1 MFKRLGK
8 FYVLVI
14 LISVIFFGANF
25 YNLKIAEA
33 ATNTNGRILLQV
45 QDNGE
50 AWYVNPVNSYRYYL
64 GRPADAFLIM
74 RSFGL
79 GVSNSDL
86 NLFLTKAP
94 ARLAGRILLKVQD
107 KGQAYYVDPVGLKLY
122 YLGRPTDA
130 FSVMRSK
137 GLGITN
143 SDLAKIPI
151 ATISTP
157 STSPTSPTQTTDP
170 LTSGTINIVN
180 DFLRQFSFK
189 YKNSDYDLTQ
199 SFSTDMYSSYKNS
212 TKTYSYTVGNAPANV
227 RDEFYG
233 LFLKLKTGDTTI
245 KEIITKL
252 RVIAL
257 TNNWT
262 DDELLEFSVA
272 LVQYVP
278 YDDLKVVNGSGTNN
292 NPYFPYET
300 LYLNKG
306 VCSDKTF
313 LAVAMLRQLGYGA
326 AILDFP
332 DHNHTALGVACPI
345 GYSLNGSG
353 YCYVETTNYFPFGI
367 IPQSISNGQAQKSD
381 GFSDM
386 FNSGSLGTVE
396 IYQKTSGKIYQ
407 GLPAIYSSV
416 ANLKTT
422 RSELDTLSLEVE
434 SLNNALDVKE
444 AAVVA
449 MRSQVDTY
457 YSNGQMQEYN
467 NLVPTFNS
475 LVGDYNA
482 DLAVYKTKVDEY
494 NIKVSE
500 FNSAVKVFYQK

>member
-1 MFKRLGK
+1 MFKQLRK
-8 FYVLVI
+8 FNILAI

-25 YNLKIAEA
+25 YNFKIAEA

-64 GRPADAFLIM
+64 GRPDDAFLIM
-74 RSFGL
+74 RYFGL

-86 NLFLTKAP
+86 NSFLIKAP

-107 KGQAYYVDPVGLKLY
+107 KGQAYYVDPIELKLY
-122 YLGRPTDA
+122 YLGRPADA

-157 STSPTSPTQTTDP
+157 STSPTSLTQITNP

-199 SFSTDMYSSYKNS
+199 SFSTEMYSIYKNS
-212 TKTYSYTVGNAPANV
+212 TKTYSYTVGNEPASA
-227 RDEFYG
+227 RDEFYN
-233 LFLKLKTGDTTI
+233 LFLKLRAGDTTI

-252 RVIAL
+252 KETAVI
-257 TNNWT
+257 NNWT
-262 DDELLEFSVA
+262 DDELLEFTVA
-272 LVQYVP
+272 LVQYIP
-278 YDDLKVVNGSGTNN
+278 YDDLKVVNGTGAND

-313 LAVAMLRQLGYGA
+313 LAVAILRQLGYGA

-332 DHNHTALGVACPI
+332 EHNHTALGVACPI
-345 GYSLNGSG
+345 EYSINGSG
-353 YCYVETTNYFPFGI
+353 YCYVETTNYFPFGVV
-367 IPQSISNGQAQKSD
+367 PQSISNGQAQTSD
-381 GFSDM
+381 GFSDA
-386 FNSGSLGTVE
+386 FNSSSLGMIE
-396 IYQKTSGKIYQ
+396 IYQKTSGKLYQ
-407 GLPAIYSSV
+407 GLPAIYAKV
-416 ANLKTT
+416 AELKNSK
-422 RSELDTLSLEVE
+422 SELTDMSLEINN
-434 SLNNALDVKE
+434 LNTALSAKE
-444 AAVVA
+444 AAITA
-449 MRSQVDTY
+449 MRSQINTY
-457 YSNGQMQEYN
+457 YSNGQTTEYN

-475 LVGDYNA
+475 LVNEYNA
-482 DLAVYKTKVDEY
+482 DLAVYKAKVDTY
-494 NIKVSE
+494 NTKVSE
-500 FNSAVKVFYQK
+500 FNLAVEVFYQK